1 MKELNE
7 VALFILIV
15 VLVYTVFKF
24 NQKINIEIEIKK
36 IALENAGLDRT
47 IKNMEIELNEK
58 LSKKLDK

>member
-1 MKELNE
+1 MEELNK

-24 NQKINIEIEIKK
+24 NQKINIDIEIKK

-47 IKNMEIELNEK
+47 IKNMKIEINEK

>member
-36 IALENAGLDRT
+36 LH
-47 IKNMEIELNEK
+47 
-58 LSKKLDK
+58 

>member
-36 IALENAGLDRT
+36 IALENAGLDKT

>member
-7 VALFILIV
+7 IALFILIV